1 MRRKQLGGEH
11 RRATEAA
18 ELALE
23 IFRCSF
29 RLRALGRKVGL
40 VTGWGAGSYGFL
52 RSLAQ
57 EGPLTVP
64 EIARARPTSRQR
76 MQRLADE
83 LAREGLVVFSA
94 NPRHRRS
101 KLLRLT
107 AKGEAHYRAMTE
119 RLLKLSEGVT
129 RGLSADEL
137 AVARRIVTC
146 LSERLLPSADVAKA
160 FSKRRR
166 RNGTTGM
173 RRWRGVEQ
181 TCGRG
186 K

>member
-1 MRRKQLGGEH
+1 MRMRRQKLGGKTG
-11 RRATEAA
+11 RATEAA
-18 ELALE
+18 ELTLE

-40 VTGWGAGSYGFL
+40 VTSWGAGSYGFL

-83 LAREGLVVFSA
+83 LAHDGLVEFSA

-101 KLLRLT
+101 KLVRLT
-107 AKGEAHYRAMTE
+107 VKGQARYRTMTE
-119 RLLKLSEGVT
+119 RLLKLSESLT
-129 RGLSADEL
+129 RGLSAGEL
-137 AVARRIVTC
+137 SVARRIVTG
-146 LSERLLPSADVAKA
+146 LSERLLTPADGAKNLA
-160 FSKRRR
+160 KRRR
-166 RNGTTGM
+166 RNGTGAQE
-173 RRWRGVEQ
+173 RG
-181 TCGRG
+181 
-186 K
+186 

>member
-1 MRRKQLGGEH
+1 MRRKQLGGER
-11 RRATEAA
+11 RRASAAA

-29 RLRALGRKVGL
+29 RLRALGREAGL
-40 VTGWGAGSYGFL
+40 VTSWGAGSYGFL

-83 LAREGLVVFSA
+83 LAREGLVGFSA

-101 KLLRLT
+101 RLVRLT
-107 AKGEAHYRAMTE
+107 AKGEARYRAMTE
-119 RLLKLSEGVT
+119 RLLKLSESLT
-129 RGLSADEL
+129 RGLSASEL
-137 AVARRIVTC
+137 ATARRVVNS
-146 LSERLLPSADVAKA
+146 LSERLLPPAGH
-160 FSKRRR
+160 R
-166 RNGTTGM
+166 
-173 RRWRGVEQ
+173 
-181 TCGRG
+181 
-186 K
+186 